1 MGLLEQLLARLDAL
15 NTRLD
20 VLENGQFIQP
30 VGVTIKNN
38 TDTTLVTE
46 QTETGATVTTV
57 EQTTTELLGEGVE
70 LDKNGIPWDERIHA
84 GTKRKNADGTWSLKK
99 GVDKELAAQIIA
111 EYQSAGGG
119 VEAPAAPSAPAKPGV
134 PSAPTPPSPPTAPSK
149 PSAPAAPS
157 APTPP
162 SPPSAPSKPSAPV
175 PPAPPKAEDAGPT
188 VKAARLSNVL
198 INDMGV
204 DYDLVI
210 AGVLTPRGY
219 DQFGSVPAEEAADV
233 LKDLEKWEENLKNL
247 VKEFADLRGMA
258 EGTEHA
264 QAVEDG
270 LAYYVSNNDGEGDD
284 PATIPFTKLYDAY
297 VEVAKWS
304 NEWEPVLAALKG

>member
-57 EQTTTELLGEGVE
+57 E

-99 GVDKELAAQIIA
+99 GVDKDLAAQIIA
-111 EYQSAGGG
+111 EYQVAAPTTTT
-119 VEAPAAPSAPAKPGV
+119 VPAAPAAPAKPGV
-134 PSAPTPPSPPTAPSK
+134 PPAP
-149 PSAPAAPS
+149 PAAP
-157 APTPP
+157 A
-162 SPPSAPSKPSAPV
+162 KPGV

-210 AGVLTPRGY
+210 AGVLAPRNY
-219 DQFGSVPAEEAADV
+219 DQFGSVTIEEAADV

-264 QAVEDG
+264 QAVEEG

-284 PATIPFTKLYDAY
+284 PATIPFAKLYDAY

>member
-30 VGVTIKNN
+30 VGVTIKHN
-38 TDTTLVTE
+38 TDTAANDDD
-46 QTETGATVTTV
+46 ATAPTI
-57 EQTTTELLGEGVE
+57 E

-99 GVDKELAAQIIA
+99 GVDKDLAAQIIA
-111 EYQSAGGG
+111 EYQVAAPTTTT
-119 VEAPAAPSAPAKPGV
+119 VPAAPAAPAKPGV
-134 PSAPTPPSPPTAPSK
+134 P
-149 PSAPAAPS
+149 
-157 APTPP
+157 
-162 SPPSAPSKPSAPV
+162 
-175 PPAPPKAEDAGPT
+175 PAPPKTEDTGPT

-210 AGVLTPRGY
+210 AGVLAPRGY
-219 DQFGSVPAEEAADV
+219 DQFGSVTIEEAADV

-247 VKEFADLRGMA
+247 VKEFADLRSMA

-264 QAVEDG
+264 QAVEEG

-284 PATIPFTKLYDAY
+284 PATIPFAKLYDAY

>member
-20 VLENGQFIQP
+20 VLENGQP
-30 VGVTIKNN
+30 TAVTIENKVEG
-38 TDTTLVTE
+38 TTTEVE
-46 QTETGATVTTV
+46 QTEAGVTVNT
-57 EQTTTELLGEGVE
+57 VE

-99 GVDKELAAQIIA
+99 GVDKDLAAQIIA
-111 EYQSAGGG
+111 EYQA
-119 VEAPAAPSAPAKPGV
+119 AAPSAPSKPGV
-134 PSAPTPPSPPTAPSK
+134 PPAPSAPAAPSK
-149 PSAPAAPS
+149 PSAPA
-157 APTPP
+157 
-162 SPPSAPSKPSAPV
+162 KPGV

-210 AGVLTPRGY
+210 AGVLAPRGY
-219 DQFGSVPAEEAADV
+219 DQFGSVTIEEAADV

-264 QAVEDG
+264 QAVEEG

-284 PATIPFTKLYDAY
+284 PATIPFAKLYDAY

>member
-1 MGLLEQLLARLDAL
+1 MGLLEQLLARLDTL
-15 NTRLD
+15 NARLD
-20 VLENGQFIQP
+20 VLENGVNVP
-30 VGVTIKNN
+30 V
-38 TDTTLVTE
+38 
-46 QTETGATVTTV
+46 TVTMDV
-57 EQTTTELLGEGVE
+57 NQTTTTAANDDDATNQPTVE

-111 EYQSAGGG
+111 EYQSAAPAAP
-119 VEAPAAPSAPAKPGV
+119 EKPSAAPAAPSAPAKPGV
-134 PSAPTPPSPPTAPSK
+134 PA
-149 PSAPAAPS
+149 APA
-157 APTPP
+157 
-162 SPPSAPSKPSAPV
+162 KPGV
-175 PPAPPKAEDAGPT
+175 PPAPPKAEDAGLT

-210 AGVLTPRGY
+210 AGVLAPRGY
-219 DQFGSVPAEEAADV
+219 DQFGSVTIEEAADV

-247 VKEFADLRGMA
+247 VKEFADLRSMA

-264 QAVEDG
+264 QAVEEG
-270 LAYYVSNNDGEGDD
+270 LAYYVSNNEGEGDD
-284 PATIPFTKLYDAY
+284 PATIPFAKLYDAY

>member
-1 MGLLEQLLARLDAL
+1 MGLLEQLLAKLDIVIA
-15 NTRLD
+15 NQNAMM
-20 VLENGQFIQP
+20 NGQP
-30 VGVTIKNN
+30 VAVTVENKV
-38 TDTTLVTE
+38 DGTTTTIV
-46 QTETGATVTTV
+46 QTETGATVTT
-57 EQTTTELLGEGVE
+57 VE

-99 GVDKELAAQIIA
+99 GVDKDLAAQIIA
-111 EYQSAGGG
+111 EYQSA
-119 VEAPAAPSAPAKPGV
+119 
-134 PSAPTPPSPPTAPSK
+134 APTTTTVPAAPSK
-149 PSAPAAPS
+149 PSAPS

-162 SPPSAPSKPSAPV
+162 APPAAPAKPGV

-210 AGVLTPRGY
+210 AGVLAPRGY
-219 DQFGSVPAEEAADV
+219 DQFGSVTIEEAADV

-284 PATIPFTKLYDAY
+284 PATIPFAKLYDAY

>member
-1 MGLLEQLLARLDAL
+1 MGLLEQLLARLDTL
-15 NTRLD
+15 NARLD
-20 VLENGQFIQP
+20 ALENGQFIQP

-46 QTETGATVTTV
+46 QTETGATVTT
-57 EQTTTELLGEGVE
+57 VE

-111 EYQSAGGG
+111 EYQVAAPTTTT
-119 VEAPAAPSAPAKPGV
+119 VPAAPAAPAKPGV
-134 PSAPTPPSPPTAPSK
+134 PPAPPAAPSK
-149 PSAPAAPS
+149 PG
-157 APTPP
+157 
-162 SPPSAPSKPSAPV
+162 V

-210 AGVLTPRGY
+210 AGVLAPRGY
-219 DQFGSVPAEEAADV
+219 DQFGSVTIEEAADV
-233 LKDLEKWEENLKNL
+233 LEDLEKWEENLKNL
-247 VKEFADLRGMA
+247 VKEFADLRSMA

-264 QAVEDG
+264 QAVEEG

-284 PATIPFTKLYDAY
+284 PATIPFAKLYDAY

>member
-15 NTRLD
+15 NARLD
-20 VLENGQFIQP
+20 KLENGQP
-30 VGVTIKNN
+30 TAVGESITIGERTN
-38 TDTTLVTE
+38 VV
-46 QTETGATVTTV
+46 GTV
-57 EQTTTELLGEGVE
+57 EQTTTELPGEGVE

-111 EYQSAGGG
+111 EYQSA
-119 VEAPAAPSAPAKPGV
+119 
-134 PSAPTPPSPPTAPSK
+134 TPTA

-162 SPPSAPSKPSAPV
+162 APPSAPSKPGVPAAPAKPGV
-175 PPAPPKAEDAGPT
+175 PTPPKAEDAGPT

-210 AGVLTPRGY
+210 AGVLAPRGY
-219 DQFGSVPAEEAADV
+219 DQFGSVTIEEAADV

-264 QAVEDG
+264 QAVEEG

-284 PATIPFTKLYDAY
+284 PATIPFAKLYDAY

>member
-15 NTRLD
+15 NARLD
-20 VLENGQFIQP
+20 KLENGQP
-30 VGVTIKNN
+30 TAVTIENKVEG
-38 TDTTLVTE
+38 TTTEIE
-46 QTETGATVTTV
+46 QTEAGVTVTT
-57 EQTTTELLGEGVE
+57 VE

-111 EYQSAGGG
+111 EYQSAPAAPSKPS
-119 VEAPAAPSAPAKPGV
+119 APAAPSAPAKPGV
-134 PSAPTPPSPPTAPSK
+134 PA
-149 PSAPAAPS
+149 
-157 APTPP
+157 
-162 SPPSAPSKPSAPV
+162 APSKPSAPV
-175 PPAPPKAEDAGPT
+175 PPAPPKAEEAGPT

-210 AGVLTPRGY
+210 AGVLAPRGY
-219 DQFGSVPAEEAADV
+219 DQFGSVTTEEAADV

-284 PATIPFTKLYDAY
+284 PATIPFAKLYDAY

>member
-1 MGLLEQLLARLDAL
+1 MGLLEQLLVRLDTLNARLDK
-15 NTRLD
+15 
-20 VLENGQFIQP
+20 LENGQP
-30 VGVTIKNN
+30 TAVTIENKI
-38 TDTTLVTE
+38 DGTT
-46 QTETGATVTTV
+46 TTV
-57 EQTTTELLGEGVE
+57 EQTEAGVTVTAAVE

-111 EYQSAGGG
+111 EYQ
-119 VEAPAAPSAPAKPGV
+119 VAAPSAPAAPAKPGV
-134 PSAPTPPSPPTAPSK
+134 PPAP
-149 PSAPAAPS
+149 PAAP
-157 APTPP
+157 A
-162 SPPSAPSKPSAPV
+162 KPGV

-210 AGVLTPRGY
+210 AGVLAPRGY
-219 DQFGSVPAEEAADV
+219 DQFGSVTIEEAADV
-233 LKDLEKWEENLKNL
+233 LKDLEKWEKDLKEM
-247 VKEFADLRGMA
+247 VKEFADLRSMA

-264 QAVEDG
+264 QAVEEG

-284 PATIPFTKLYDAY
+284 PATIPVAKLYDAY

>member
-1 MGLLEQLLARLDAL
+1 MGLLEQLLARLDTL
-15 NTRLD
+15 NARLD

-30 VGVTIKNN
+30 VGVTIENK
-38 TDTTLVTE
+38 VY
-46 QTETGATVTTV
+46 G
-57 EQTTTELLGEGVE
+57 TTTAANDDDATAPTVE

-99 GVDKELAAQIIA
+99 GVDKDLAAQIIA
-111 EYQSAGGG
+111 EYQVAAPTTTT
-119 VEAPAAPSAPAKPGV
+119 VLAAPAAPAKPGV
-134 PSAPTPPSPPTAPSK
+134 PPAP
-149 PSAPAAPS
+149 PAAP
-157 APTPP
+157 A
-162 SPPSAPSKPSAPV
+162 KPGV

-210 AGVLTPRGY
+210 AGVLAPRNY
-219 DQFGSVPAEEAADV
+219 DQFGSVTIEEAADV

-247 VKEFADLRGMA
+247 VKEFADLRSMA

-264 QAVEDG
+264 QAVEEG

-284 PATIPFTKLYDAY
+284 PATIPFAKVYDAF

>member
-15 NTRLD
+15 NARLD
-20 VLENGQFIQP
+20 KLENGQP
-30 VGVTIKNN
+30 TAVGESTTIGERTN
-38 TDTTLVTE
+38 VV
-46 QTETGATVTTV
+46 GTV
-57 EQTTTELLGEGVE
+57 EQTTTELPGEGVE

-99 GVDKELAAQIIA
+99 GVDKKLAAQITA
-111 EYQSAGGG
+111 EYQSA
-119 VEAPAAPSAPAKPGV
+119 APATTTVPTAPAAPAKPGV
-134 PSAPTPPSPPTAPSK
+134 PTHPAP
-149 PSAPAAPS
+149 PAAPAKPGVPA
-157 APTPP
+157 AP
-162 SPPSAPSKPSAPV
+162 AKP
-175 PPAPPKAEDAGPT
+175 EEAGPT

-210 AGVLTPRGY
+210 AGVLAPRGY
-219 DQFGSVPAEEAADV
+219 DQFGSVTIEEAADV

-284 PATIPFTKLYDAY
+284 PATIPFAKLYDAY

>member
-15 NTRLD
+15 NARLD
-20 VLENGQFIQP
+20 KLENGQP
-30 VGVTIKNN
+30 TAVGESTTIGERTN
-38 TDTTLVTE
+38 VV
-46 QTETGATVTTV
+46 GTV
-57 EQTTTELLGEGVE
+57 EQTTTELPGEGVE

-111 EYQSAGGG
+111 EYQVAAPSKPS
-119 VEAPAAPSAPAKPGV
+119 APAAPSAPAKPGV
-134 PSAPTPPSPPTAPSK
+134 PA
-149 PSAPAAPS
+149 
-157 APTPP
+157 
-162 SPPSAPSKPSAPV
+162 APSKPSAPV

-210 AGVLTPRGY
+210 AGVLAPRGY
-219 DQFGSVPAEEAADV
+219 DQFGSVTIEEAADV

-247 VKEFADLRGMA
+247 VKEFADLRDMA
-258 EGTEHA
+258 EGTEHS

-284 PATIPFTKLYDAY
+284 PTTIPFAKLYDAY